1 MTCLKC
7 ILGNEEC
14 SHCLRWKQ
22 CNFYAE
28 YTIASQLEEKVA
40 GTSKLVNYQRN
51 AKIPYSFY
59 KSRRGFPVLERK
71 PVNVNIRFWR
81 RTILVSSGPT
91 QVLTRVYFNEGVF
104 ERQIK
109 KVRGERRCKSMEALY
124 LGPLGLLYKVQ
135 VLHENFLWGG

>member
-1 MTCLKC
+1 MARLKC

-22 CNFYAE
+22 CNFHAE
-28 YTIASQLEEKVA
+28 YTIASQLKEKVV

-81 RTILVSSGPT
+81 RTIFSLFRANT
-91 QVLTRVYFNEGVF
+91 GVDTSLF
-104 ERQIK
+104 QRRSIRKANQK
-109 KVRGERRCKSMEALY
+109 GTRGEAMQEYGSFILRPTGAL
-124 LGPLGLLYKVQ
+124 V
-135 VLHENFLWGG
+135 